1 MSAALLEVQDLTI
14 TFRTDA
20 GTVHPAKG
28 VSFEVA
34 QGEVVG
40 LVGESGSGKSMTAK
54 AVLGLVEPARAVR
67 SAHIR
72 YKGRDLNRLSA
83 AELFQ
88 LRARDL
94 AMIFQDPMG
103 SLNPLFT
110 IGHQLTRVYL
120 QHGPREGS
128 ARERKRA
135 ARARAVELL
144 KKVRIPDPESRL
156 GQYPHQFSGGMRQRV
171 MIAMALMCSPTLLV
185 ADEPT
190 TALDVTVELQV
201 VELLKSLQAE
211 LGMSV
216 IFISHNLGVVAR
228 LCDRV
233 MVMYAGRIVESGPV
247 DRVLVNP
254 AHPYTRAL
262 LASMPRGRKDEA
274 PLRPIQGEP
283 PSLARLAPGC
293 PFRPR
298 CDLAGAGCEVEQKLV
313 TVEPRHQ
320 AACHRVRAA

>member
-1 MSAALLEVQDLTI
+1 FE
-14 TFRTDA
+14 TDA
-20 GTVHPAKG
+20 GTIHPAKG

-34 QGEVVG
+34 PGEVVG

-67 SAHIR
+67 SERIV
-72 YKGRDLNRLSA
+72 YKDRDLNTLA
-83 AELFQ
+83 AADLFD

-94 AMIFQDPMG
+94 AMIFQDPMS

-120 QHGPREGS
+120 QHGPDGGTAS
-128 ARERKRA
+128 ERRRA

-156 GQYPHQFSGGMRQRV
+156 DQYPHQFSGGMRQRV
-171 MIAMALMCSPTLLV
+171 MIAMALMCRPALLV

-201 VELLKSLQAE
+201 VELLRSLQAE

-262 LASMPRGRKDEA
+262 LASMPRGRKGEA
-274 PLRPIQGEP
+274 PLQPIRGEP
-283 PSLARLAPGC
+283 PSLARLAAGC

-298 CDLAGAGCEVEQKLV
+298 CDLAGAGCEVEQPLV
-313 TVEPRHQ
+313 AVEPRHH